1 MKLIAIQLEIIFCIP
16 YKCESNTVPRS
27 YKYCYMSEAVCIAS
41 LVCLFVSKAFSEP
54 FSTKKMIVMLFR
66 CVHNNVECNIC
77 VSLFTNLVP

>member
-1 MKLIAIQLEIIFCIP
+1 
-16 YKCESNTVPRS
+16 
-27 YKYCYMSEAVCIAS
+27 MSEAVCIAS
-41 LVCLFVSKAFSEP
+41 FVCLFVSKAFSEP